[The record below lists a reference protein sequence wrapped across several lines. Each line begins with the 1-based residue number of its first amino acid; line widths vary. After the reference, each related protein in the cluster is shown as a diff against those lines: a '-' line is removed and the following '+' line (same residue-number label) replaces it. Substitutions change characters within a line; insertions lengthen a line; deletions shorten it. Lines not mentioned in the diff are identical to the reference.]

1 MKNVEKILKNY
12 LLCPNPDFKKISNYI
27 LKVIKKNTDSPY
39 GFVGYIDEKTGNLIV
54 PTLTYDVWNE
64 CKIQNKDIVFNK
76 FDNLFGWVIKNKKSI
91 LSNDVSK
98 NRRATGTPKGHI
110 KIEKFLASPAIIK
123 GKVAGMLAV
132 ANKRSFY
139 SDNDLKY
146 LEYIAYIYAIIIYHL
161 IRVKKIEESYK
172 SINELIEKARDIIYV
187 VNKDGIIESINKRAE
202 DYGYKKEDIIG
213 HSTFEFAHPD
223 DREMLKKAFMKAI
236 RTGKTSNVLQYRIL
250 KKNGEYFEAD
260 QKSSIIFHKKKPLK
274 IIGMIRDMTFERN
287 LQKQLQENKELLEKI
302 FNSSTDAIFVK
313 DLSGN
318 YLKVNKACARIYKY
332 PQDKII
338 GKNEKDFLD
347 EKVLENIREIDKKV
361 IEGKIVSSIYE
372 MTIKGKKYIFNTIK
386 TPLKDENG
394 NVKFILGIARDI
406 TEIRKLER
414 EMFLIKAAENIKK
427 ITSQVSHDINNVL
440 SVISGYATL
449 IEETMCADKNI
460 KSETQIIKKSVSKI
474 LNIIS
479 KFKKKAPIIINKG

>member
-1 MKNVEKILKNY
+1 MKNAEKILKKY
-12 LLCPNPDFKKISNYI
+12 LLSPNPDFKKMSNYI
-27 LKVIKKNTDSPY
+27 LKIIKQDTDSPY
-39 GFVGYIDEKTGNLIV
+39 GFVGYIDEKSGNLIV
-54 PTLTYDVWNE
+54 PTLTCDVWNE
-64 CKIQNKDIVFNK
+64 CKMQNKDVVFNK
-76 FDNLFGWVIKNKKSI
+76 FDNLFGWVIKNKKSV

-98 NRRATGTPKGHI
+98 DRRAVGTPKGHI

-123 GKVAGMLAV
+123 GNVVGILAV

-139 SDNDLKY
+139 SENDLKY
-146 LEYIAYIYAIIIYHL
+146 LEYIANIYAVIVYNL
-161 IRVKKIEESYK
+161 IKVKKLEESYK

-202 DYGYKKEDIIG
+202 NYGYKKEDIIG
-213 HSTFEFAHPD
+213 HSTFEFAHPQ
-223 DREMLKKAFMKAI
+223 DREMLKKAFKRAI
-236 RTGKTSNVLQYRIL
+236 KTGKTSNVLQYRIL

-260 QKSSIIFHKKKPLK
+260 QKSSIIFHKKKPIK

-287 LQKQLQENKELLEKI
+287 LQKQLQENKELLENI

-318 YLKVNKACARIYKY
+318 YLKINKACAKIFKY

-338 GKNEKDFLD
+338 GKNDVDFFD
-347 EKVLENIREIDKKV
+347 EKAVEELKEIEKKV
-361 IEGKIVSSIYE
+361 IDGETVSSVYE
-372 MTIKGKKYIFNTIK
+372 RIVKGKKYIFNTIK

-406 TEIRKLER
+406 TKLRKLER
-414 EMFLIKAAENIKK
+414 EMVLIKAAENIKK
-427 ITSQVSHDINNVL
+427 VASQVSHDINNIL

-449 IEETMCADKNI
+449 IEEGASGDKNI
-460 KSETQIIKKSVSKI
+460 KAETQIIKKSISKI
-474 LNIIS
+474 LDIMGS
-479 KFKKKAPIIINKG
+479 FKKKAPIIINK